1 MHWSPSMR
9 SPAHPR
15 DELVGSGRT
24 ATGDPTPQCTTH
36 PTRRSLERVVDLVP
50 LHGAL
55 RKLGP
60 GRRALQV
67 IPGPSQGD
75 GFDIL
80 VAWGPDDSKDVV
92 ERLAGAVSF
101 E

>member
-36 PTRRSLERVVDLVP
+36 PTRRSLERVVGLGSTPRCAAQTRTWSPRVAGNSWP
-50 LHGAL
+50 LN
-55 RKLGP
+55 
-60 GRRALQV
+60 
-67 IPGPSQGD
+67 